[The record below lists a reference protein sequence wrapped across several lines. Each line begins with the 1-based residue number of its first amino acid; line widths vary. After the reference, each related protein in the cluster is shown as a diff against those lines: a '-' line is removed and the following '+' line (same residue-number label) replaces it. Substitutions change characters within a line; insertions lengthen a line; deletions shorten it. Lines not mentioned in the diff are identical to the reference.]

1 MSKKTAVRKTSLRAG
16 IFNRMGDFLTMDRM
30 IIGGS
35 ILSALVIIGIM
46 AVNSY
51 VNRPIDIEG
60 VERIPVLL
68 RSHSESPVDY
78 DETPP
83 VGGIHYPV
91 WQNCGVYEQPIGNE
105 LGVHSLEHGAVWMT
119 YDPDLPAD
127 QLGILTNLTQ
137 QSSHRLLS
145 PYPGLPSP
153 IVASAWGFQLRLET
167 ADDPRL
173 AQFIRQYEQGST
185 TPELGAVCSRGESR
199 TLAQLQSQGG
209 G

>member
-1 MSKKTAVRKTSLRAG
+1 MNKKAAVRKMPTRTG
-16 IFNRMGDFLTMDRM
+16 IFNGMGDFLTMDRI

-51 VNRPIDIEG
+51 INRPIDIEG
-60 VERIPVLL
+60 VEQIPVLL
-68 RSHSESPVDY
+68 RSHSEAPVDY
-78 DETPP
+78 NETPP

-91 WQNCGVYEQPIGNE
+91 WQNCGVYEQPIKDE

-119 YDPDLPAD
+119 YDPDLPASE
-127 QLGILTNLTQ
+127 LEILTNLAQ

-173 AQFIRQYEQGST
+173 AQFIRQYEQGPT
-185 TPELGAVCSRGESR
+185 TPELGAVCSGGESR
-199 TLAQLQSQGG
+199 TLAQLQGQG
-209 G
+209 